1 MVRSKLTELR
11 QEANKY
17 IGIPY
22 FMNVSKKY
30 HPELV
35 MVGKGSAK
43 EIALKTIEFANLENK
58 KIMDMTPQEIYNF
71 QKKHRLGIDC
81 SGLSVHLLNF
91 YLGTRFNPRKTSAN
105 ILTSTPLSKK
115 INISDADTAD
125 LIRQEKGGHVI
136 FIIEKI
142 GDKVIYIESSR
153 SGRKV
158 HYGEFDIHDKS
169 FKYNGIYRIT
179 SPQSIPDILMD

>member
-1 MVRSKLTELR
+1 MVRSKLEELR
-11 QEANKY
+11 EEANKY

-22 FMNVSKKY
+22 FMNVSKVY

-43 EIALKTIEFANLENK
+43 EIALKTIELANTENK
-58 KIMDMTPQEIYNF
+58 KILDMTPQEIYNF
-71 QKKHRLGIDC
+71 QKKHHLGIDC

-91 YLGTRFNPRKTSAN
+91 YLGTHLNPRKTSAD
-105 ILTSTPLSKK
+105 ILTSAPLSKK
-115 INISDADTAD
+115 IKNSEATTGD
-125 LIRQEKGGHVI
+125 LIRQEKGHHVI

-142 GDKVIYIESSR
+142 GDKIIYIESSR

-158 HYGEFDIHDKS
+158 HHGEFNLNDKK

-179 SPQSIPDILMD
+179 SPQSVPGILMV